1 MLIPRYG
8 RALIASPLILLAA
21 AVIADESPTETPRA
35 NPALQR
41 FVQDLALSNPDVL
54 AAGAAL
60 EASGAL
66 RDAAARPIYNPE
78 LSAAADMRI
87 T

>member
-1 MLIPRYG
+1 MENLLMLIPRSG

-21 AVIADESPTETPRA
+21 AALADDSPTVAPRA

-60 EASGAL
+60 GNLCTSTCG
-66 RDAAARPIYNPE
+66 
-78 LSAAADMRI
+78 
-87 T
+87 